1 MEDHVISARSEKQE
15 DLVRKYCAEAEGMLA
30 EAQDY
35 DSAARLKDSLC
46 RRFQVECE
54 SSLVVAAMELH
65 LDSLLKQRWRR

>member
-15 DLVRKYCAEAEGMLA
+15 DLVRKYCAEAESILA
-30 EAQDY
+30 EATDY

-46 RRFQVECE
+46 RRFHDECE
-54 SSLVVAAMELH
+54 SSLVVAALELH